1 MVKIQVPDASTGYH
15 TTKEVRE
22 WSEDG
27 KDMTLHLMIPG
38 NNRSSNI
45 IQQNLYFPEAKPEI
59 VCKRFYKRVE
69 EPAQAEEA
77 EEAQ

>member
-1 MVKIQVPDASTGYH
+1 MATVEGNKLIKVQTPDPSTGYH

-27 KDMTLHLMIPG
+27 KDMTLHLMIP
-38 NNRSSNI
+38 
-45 IQQNLYFPEAKPEI
+45 AKPEI

-69 EPAQAEEA
+69 APETEET
-77 EEAQ
+77 Q